1 MTILK
6 LEASGCKDVGK
17 VREVNQD
24 EFFMRLIQ
32 SSDADPVGLFVVA
45 DGMGGHAGGDIASR
59 LTVQTIS
66 KQLLA
71 LFTPEDPL
79 KTVKLDTKRLEAEM
93 IGQEAPTYVL
103 SATKVKKL
111 IESAILEANQV
122 IVETGHQKPLEAG
135 DAGSTVT
142 LAVIQG
148 NTAYIANVGDSRT
161 YLYRE
166 GVLRPVT
173 EDHSLVAS
181 LVEAGYIEPEE
192 IYTHPQRNIIYRA
205 LGNKKKLDVD
215 LFEKTLQSGDRL
227 LLCSDGLW
235 EMVSDSKM
243 AKIIKNGSTPAATCK
258 ELIEVANQ
266 NGGKDNIGVVI
277 VWVE

>member
-1 MTILK
+1 MAKLR

-24 EFFMRLIQ
+24 EFFLRVTQ
-32 SSDADPVGLFVVA
+32 SSDADPVGLFIVA

-66 KQLLA
+66 KQLRP
-71 LFTPEDPL
+71 LFNMEDPF
-79 KTVKLDTKRLEAEM
+79 KTIKIDTVRLEAEM
-93 IGQEAPTYVL
+93 TGKESPTYVL
-103 SATKVKKL
+103 SGRKIRQL
-111 IESAILEANQV
+111 IKQAVQTANNV
-122 IVETGHQKPLEAG
+122 VVETARQKPLEAG

-142 LAVIQG
+142 LAVVQG
-148 NTAYIANVGDSRT
+148 TSAYIANVGDSRT

-166 GVLRPVT
+166 GELSKIT
-173 EDHSLVAS
+173 QDHSLVAT

-205 LGNKKKLDVD
+205 LGNKQKFDVD
-215 LFEKTLQSGDRL
+215 LFQETLQPGDRL

-235 EMVSDSKM
+235 EMVSDRNM
-243 AKIIKNGSTPAATCK
+243 ANIIENSPTPDAAC
-258 ELIEVANQ
+258 EQLINAANQ

-277 VWVE
+277 VWIE